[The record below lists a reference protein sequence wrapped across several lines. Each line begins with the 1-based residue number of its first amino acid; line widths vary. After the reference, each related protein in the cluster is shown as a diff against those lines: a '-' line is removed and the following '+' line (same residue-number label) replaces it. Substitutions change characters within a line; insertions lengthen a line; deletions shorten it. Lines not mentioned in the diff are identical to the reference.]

1 MTSSAFSMAQRRAL
15 QSSSYGV
22 GTVSA
27 ARSIQRDGAEM
38 IGRIHATGRWQVE
51 LRSFTRSGG
60 AATTVLASGGEGD
73 PCDAAMLVNE
83 ILWAWRD
90 RHAPPEHCMRYLTA
104 AGLHAFRG
112 LGFMPAQATP

>member
-1 MTSSAFSMAQRRAL
+1 MTASAFSLAQRRAL

-22 GTVSA
+22 GTVAA
-27 ARSIQRDGAEM
+27 ARSIQGDGAEM

-51 LRSFTRSGG
+51 LRSFARSGG
-60 AATTVLASGGEGD
+60 AATTVLASGGEID

-90 RHAPPEHCMRYLTA
+90 RHAPPEHCIRFLTREGLRLFRSLPFAQDA
-104 AGLHAFRG
+104 A
-112 LGFMPAQATP
+112 P